1 MESAQLRASSAF
13 VPYVIHV
20 PTCFMCLRALC
31 ALLVYMPSCL
41 CIIRALIF
49 SRAWHAIL
57 FYVLYIPSIFYVPHV
72 SAFFYLFYLP
82 SFFTWLHFFKFF
94 EFLTCLM
101 CLHFFIKCGTIHNY
115 PQQAAT
121 SIFNQIFVWIFFCFT
136 LLWKSLTFPE
146 FLAPDNVSVFQKL
159 RYSLQH

>member
-13 VPYVIHV
+13 LPYVIHV
-20 PTCFMCLRALC
+20 STCFMCLRALC

-101 CLHFFIKCGTIHNY
+101 CLLFFIKCGTIHNY
-115 PQQAAT
+115 PQQAGMSKKKEQPKKT
-121 SIFNQIFVWIFFCFT
+121 PGNIGVLFSTKYSCEYFFV
-136 LLWKSLTFPE
+136 LLYCESL
-146 FLAPDNVSVFQKL
+146 
-159 RYSLQH
+159 